1 VTRSPELSTMD
12 SFMPSLKRWCS
23 NVLTLPRSCM
33 FVREDKSKGWRQNPR
48 DWVHAIHSAYQQR
61 IAMRQYT
68 RADILVWL
76 QTDDMGEL

>member
-1 VTRSPELSTMD
+1 
-12 SFMPSLKRWCS
+12 
-23 NVLTLPRSCM
+23 M